1 MKDVVEQINASGE
14 QITGDFI
21 PGLESRSWFV
31 FFCFLDFI
39 YLTENE
45 HTSRESLWV
54 REKEKQREGGRGRS
68 RLPAEWGTQHGAQTQ
83 DPGVMT

>member
-1 MKDVVEQINASGE
+1 MPVENKLLEILSLAWNQG
-14 QITGDFI
+14 
-21 PGLESRSWFV
+21 PGL

-68 RLPAEWGTQHGAQTQ
+68 RLPAEWGTQHGAQIQ